1 MPHLAVRSRL
11 AAVNFEADLG
21 RTSAPSF
28 TGSANAPTRRET
40 FDQGSKME
48 KIVTN
53 TTPNSLTHFTGQ
65 YSLTMSSREI
75 AELVESRHDNVKRTI
90 ETLAFKGVIAFPQ
103 TEEKPTAGRP
113 AIEYRLDKRSS
124 LIVVAQLCPEF
135 TARIVDRWQELEGQT
150 GQQPANLSRM
160 DILRLAMESEEA
172 RIKAEAERDEALR
185 TKHLIGSKREATA
198 MATAAA
204 AKREAESLKARLG
217 ESIKAATVKAV
228 ENLAKEKFSWRPLMR
243 WCDDN
248 EIPVGKV
255 PDEQYGQ
262 VNAYPAEAW
271 QAVHGISLK
280 ALFSKAGL

>member
-1 MPHLAVRSRL
+1 
-11 AAVNFEADLG
+11 
-21 RTSAPSF
+21 
-28 TGSANAPTRRET
+28 
-40 FDQGSKME
+40 
-48 KIVTN
+48 
-53 TTPNSLTHFTGQ
+53 
-65 YSLTMSSREI
+65 
-75 AELVESRHDNVKRTI
+75 
-90 ETLAFKGVIAFPQ
+90 
-103 TEEKPTAGRP
+103 
-113 AIEYRLDKRSS
+113 
-124 LIVVAQLCPEF
+124 VAQLCPEF
-135 TARIVDRWQELEGQT
+135 TARIVDRWQDLEAKVA
-150 GQQPANLSRM
+150 QPMPAALPQNYIEALEH
-160 DILRLAMESEEA
+160 LLAAKKSEQVALE
-172 RIKAEAERDEALR
+172 ERDEALR
-185 TKHLIGSKREATA
+185 TKALIGSRREATA

-204 AKREAESLKARLG
+204 AKRETEALKARLG